1 MSAEAK
7 AGMAGAIIA
16 AKREVLQ
23 RLTDWASD
31 EGQVLRDLLQE
42 LSIRYVENHGK
53 LVEYGDEQQEG

>member
-7 AGMAGAIIA
+7 AGVAGAIIA

-23 RLTDWASD
+23 RLTGWASD
-31 EGQVLRDLLQE
+31 EGIELRHLLQD
-42 LSIRYVENHGK
+42 LHIRYVENHGK